1 MIIDVMDLHTH
12 TIASGHAYNT
22 IYEMARSASE
32 KGLKLLGITDHGPAM
47 MSAVPRNY
55 FNNFKMLPRELYG
68 VKVMFG
74 CELNILDYEG
84 NVDLE
89 PFMLKKQDFA
99 IASIHKACYTIG
111 TPVQN
116 TDAYVNTMKNPYIQI
131 IGHPDDTEIPVDYEG
146 LVLAAK
152 ENHVL
157 LEMNSES
164 LHPRCARKGT
174 YANYLIMLEFC
185 KKYDVPIVLDSD
197 AHCEVDVG
205 NHARSIGIL
214 ENVGF
219 PQELVINRSMRAA
232 VEYIPFLKKLLDGDV
247 SQIAASV

>member
-1 MIIDVMDLHTH
+1 MLIDVMDLHTH

-32 KGLKLLGITDHGPAM
+32 KGLKLLGVTDHGPAM
-47 MSAVPRNY
+47 KSAVPRNY

-89 PFMLKKQDFA
+89 LPMLMKQDFTV
-99 IASIHKACYTIG
+99 ASIHKACYQVG
-111 TPVQN
+111 TRAQN
-116 TDAYVNTMKNPYIQI
+116 TDAYINAMANPYVQI

-146 LVLAAK
+146 LVCAAK
-152 ENHVL
+152 KHHVL

-164 LHPRCARKGT
+164 LHPRCARVGT
-174 YANYLIMLEFC
+174 YANYLIMLEQC
-185 KKYDVPIVLDSD
+185 KKYDVPIILDSD

-205 NHARSIGIL
+205 NHKRSQSIL
-214 ENVGF
+214 SQVGF
-219 PQELVINRSMRAA
+219 PQELVINRSLDAA
-232 VEYIPFLKKLLDGDV
+232 AAYIPFLKKLLAGEV
-247 SQIAASV
+247 SQLVASV